1 MELAKN
7 QEHTVTIEGYGEG
20 GMGVARIDGRVVFVH
35 GALRG
40 EKCRVLI
47 LKTLKS
53 VAFAKVLEVIEPS
66 SERITPDCPYFP
78 RCGGCTYRHIRY
90 EEELRLKRQRV
101 QDNLSR
107 IGGSDVTVEEILG
120 AQDTLHYRNKAQ
132 YPVSKDGA
140 VGFYRARTHEVIEC
154 EHCLLVRPEADA
166 AAEALREYMQS
177 CRVAGYDEKTGRG
190 LVRHLYIRSN
200 AAGESLVCVLVNGD
214 KLPKEDRLVTLLR
227 DACPKCTGIVLGTN
241 TKKGNVILGDRYRTL
256 WGSDRLE
263 DTLCGKT
270 FRLSVPSFYQV
281 NHEQA
286 ERLYAKA
293 IEYAQLTGEE
303 TVLDLTVKKGMNQG
317 WFGNADV
324 AGGTED
330 RYMGR
335 FMLNRFV
342 DKTQVSVVGSANNV
356 NDQGFSGGGGPPR
369 WRRNNGLTA
378 TKMLGVNFA
387 TQTDKL
393 ELGGSARYNYQDGD
407 IASIGSTEDFLP
419 NGNSYSNS
427 NSRQRN
433 KAKNFNADFRMEW
446 KPDSM
451 TNIIFRPNFSYGKTD
466 NLSNSESGTFN
477 SDPYSLVSDPNN
489 WLNLEKILNPDDDP
503 LRSIR
508 INAIN
513 SGSLSDNKS
522 VSTDATLQLNRKL
535 NDKGRN
541 VTFRGRFGY
550 TNNDNN
556 QYTESETHYFQLLNA
571 LGGDSILVRNQ
582 YITTPTKNY
591 NYSAQLTYS
600 EPIAR
605 ATFLQFSYQFQY
617 KYSESDK
624 TTYDLQGFPDWGLST
639 QLPTGYE
646 EHAVDSLGKYAEYR
660 YYNHDASVSLRFI
673 REKYQLSA
681 GMSFQPQHSVLSY
694 KRGDYMIDTTRNVFN
709 FAPNLDLRI
718 RFSKVSQLRMT
729 YRGRSSQ
736 PSMENLLP
744 IVDNSNPQ
752 NVRIGNPG
760 LKPSFTHNMRFFY
773 NTYNA
778 EKQRGIMS
786 HVNFSATQNSISNS
800 RVYNSE
806 TGGWTTTPKNING
819 NWNAFGMFGFNTALP
834 NKKYTINSFSNAN
847 YQNNVAYLTSGKGA
861 DAVERK
867 NTTTNLTLGERL
879 NAAYR
884 NDWFEF
890 GLNGSISYSIEK
902 DKLTPD
908 NNQEPYTFSYGAN
921 TQISMPWN
929 MTLSTNIANQ
939 SRRGYTDSSMN
950 RNELIWNAQ
959 LSQTFLKGN
968 ATVSFEM
975 YDILKKQSNISRSL
989 TASGRSVYE
998 YNGVN
1003 SYCMLHF
1010 IYRLN
1015 IFGSKAARD
1024 KMQGRRGFGGPG
1036 FGPGGSAGEEREAG
1050 SGGNGAAL

>member
-1 MELAKN
+1 
-7 QEHTVTIEGYGEG
+7 
-20 GMGVARIDGRVVFVH
+20 
-35 GALRG
+35 
-40 EKCRVLI
+40 
-47 LKTLKS
+47 
-53 VAFAKVLEVIEPS
+53 
-66 SERITPDCPYFP
+66 
-78 RCGGCTYRHIRY
+78 
-90 EEELRLKRQRV
+90 
-101 QDNLSR
+101 
-107 IGGSDVTVEEILG
+107 
-120 AQDTLHYRNKAQ
+120 
-132 YPVSKDGA
+132 
-140 VGFYRARTHEVIEC
+140 
-154 EHCLLVRPEADA
+154 
-166 AAEALREYMQS
+166 
-177 CRVAGYDEKTGRG
+177 
-190 LVRHLYIRSN
+190 
-200 AAGESLVCVLVNGD
+200 
-214 KLPKEDRLVTLLR
+214 
-227 DACPKCTGIVLGTN
+227 
-241 TKKGNVILGDRYRTL
+241 
-256 WGSDRLE
+256 
-263 DTLCGKT
+263 
-270 FRLSVPSFYQV
+270 
-281 NHEQA
+281 
-286 ERLYAKA
+286 
-293 IEYAQLTGEE
+293 
-303 TVLDLTVKKGMNQG
+303 
-317 WFGNADV
+317 
-324 AGGTED
+324 
-330 RYMGR
+330 
-335 FMLNRFV
+335 
-342 DKTQVSVVGSANNV
+342 
-356 NDQGFSGGGGPPR
+356 
-369 WRRNNGLTA
+369 
-378 TKMLGVNFA
+378 
-387 TQTDKL
+387 
-393 ELGGSARYNYQDGD
+393 
-407 IASIGSTEDFLP
+407 
-419 NGNSYSNS
+419 
-427 NSRQRN
+427 
-433 KAKNFNADFRMEW
+433 
-446 KPDSM
+446 M

-466 NLSNSESGTFN
+466 NLSGSESGTFD
-477 SDPYSLVSDPNN
+477 SDPYSLVTDPNN

-556 QYTESETHYFQLLNA
+556 QYTESETHYFKLLNY
-571 LGGDSILVRNQ
+571 LQTGDSVLIRNQ
-582 YITTPTKNY
+582 YIATPTKNY

-1036 FGPGGSAGEEREAG
+1036 FGPGHGP
-1050 SGGNGAAL
+1050 GGFGGRRPF

>member
-1 MELAKN
+1 M
-7 QEHTVTIEGYGEG
+7 
-20 GMGVARIDGRVVFVH
+20 
-35 GALRG
+35 
-40 EKCRVLI
+40 
-47 LKTLKS
+47 
-53 VAFAKVLEVIEPS
+53 
-66 SERITPDCPYFP
+66 
-78 RCGGCTYRHIRY
+78 
-90 EEELRLKRQRV
+90 
-101 QDNLSR
+101 
-107 IGGSDVTVEEILG
+107 
-120 AQDTLHYRNKAQ
+120 
-132 YPVSKDGA
+132 
-140 VGFYRARTHEVIEC
+140 
-154 EHCLLVRPEADA
+154 
-166 AAEALREYMQS
+166 
-177 CRVAGYDEKTGRG
+177 
-190 LVRHLYIRSN
+190 
-200 AAGESLVCVLVNGD
+200 
-214 KLPKEDRLVTLLR
+214 
-227 DACPKCTGIVLGTN
+227 
-241 TKKGNVILGDRYRTL
+241 
-256 WGSDRLE
+256 
-263 DTLCGKT
+263 
-270 FRLSVPSFYQV
+270 
-281 NHEQA
+281 
-286 ERLYAKA
+286 
-293 IEYAQLTGEE
+293 
-303 TVLDLTVKKGMNQG
+303 
-317 WFGNADV
+317 
-324 AGGTED
+324 
-330 RYMGR
+330 
-335 FMLNRFV
+335 
-342 DKTQVSVVGSANNV
+342 
-356 NDQGFSGGGGPPR
+356 
-369 WRRNNGLTA
+369 
-378 TKMLGVNFA
+378 
-387 TQTDKL
+387 
-393 ELGGSARYNYQDGD
+393 
-407 IASIGSTEDFLP
+407 
-419 NGNSYSNS
+419 
-427 NSRQRN
+427 
-433 KAKNFNADFRMEW
+433 
-446 KPDSM
+446 
-451 TNIIFRPNFSYGKTD
+451 
-466 NLSNSESGTFN
+466 
-477 SDPYSLVSDPNN
+477 
-489 WLNLEKILNPDDDP
+489 
-503 LRSIR
+503 
-508 INAIN
+508 
-513 SGSLSDNKS
+513 
-522 VSTDATLQLNRKL
+522 LQLNRKL

-1036 FGPGGSAGEEREAG
+1036 FGPGHGP
-1050 SGGNGAAL
+1050 GGFGGRRPF